1 MFASKDD
8 FKEQYLAEFTKTMAK
23 PFEECTKRER
33 YEVLAKMICS
43 RAAKLHTET
52 RLRHIS
58 QQRKQVYYFSMEFL
72 IGRLLNNYL
81 INLGIEET
89 VRRGLKELGEDLDQ
103 LLPMEPDPGLGNG
116 GLGRLAACFLD
127 SMAYLDLAGM
137 GMGARYRFGLFKQ
150 TIEDGRQTEEPDPWL
165 VNGYPWEI
173 RNSDSAVSVHFGGDR
188 KSVV

>member
-81 INLGIEET
+81 INL
-89 VRRGLKELGEDLDQ
+89 
-103 LLPMEPDPGLGNG
+103 
-116 GLGRLAACFLD
+116 
-127 SMAYLDLAGM
+127 
-137 GMGARYRFGLFKQ
+137 
-150 TIEDGRQTEEPDPWL
+150 
-165 VNGYPWEI
+165 
-173 RNSDSAVSVHFGGDR
+173 
-188 KSVV
+188 